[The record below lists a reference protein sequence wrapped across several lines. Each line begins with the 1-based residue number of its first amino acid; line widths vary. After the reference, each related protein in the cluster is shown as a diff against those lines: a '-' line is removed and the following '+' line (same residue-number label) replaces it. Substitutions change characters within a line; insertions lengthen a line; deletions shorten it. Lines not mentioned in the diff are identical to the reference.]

1 MYQLTNTKQW
11 YESSGHGFEIG
22 SGAYV
27 LAEGN
32 VFGDVSTIYEDGDEG
47 EAYVVND
54 SSAASSCSSY
64 LGRDCV
70 ANTYSSSGD
79 FSFSSTDV
87 LSQFSSADSIATA
100 DDASDV
106 TGLSS
111 SAGYGTI

>member
-1 MYQLTNTKQW
+1 MQKQW

-32 VFGDVSTIYEDGDEG
+32 AFADVSTVYEDGDG
-47 EAYVVND
+47 GAAYVVND
-54 SSAASSCSSY
+54 SSAGSSCSSY
-64 LGRDCV
+64 LGRECV
-70 ANTYSSSGD
+70 ANSFSSSGD
-79 FSFSSTDV
+79 FSLSDSSV
-87 LSQFSSADSIATA
+87 LSQFSSADGIADA
-100 DDASDV
+100 DSASSV